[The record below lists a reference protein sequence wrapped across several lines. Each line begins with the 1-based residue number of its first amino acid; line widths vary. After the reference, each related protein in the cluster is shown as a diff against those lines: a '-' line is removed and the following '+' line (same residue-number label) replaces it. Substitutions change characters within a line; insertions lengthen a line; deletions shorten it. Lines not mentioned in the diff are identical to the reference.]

1 MSLTNYHTSQLL
13 LANLISIV
21 ILFSSCTTNE
31 SGASLLE
38 KGEEF
43 SGGTATITDVSVN
56 AFGIAAPNLTGD
68 KDLSF
73 VSGNAFFKR
82 NWVTAPSST
91 AELDGLGPLFNAR
104 SCSGCHVLDGRGRP
118 PVAGE
123 KNVVGLLF
131 RLSVPGSTMN
141 GAPKGHPVYGD
152 QFNNRSILDVPKEG
166 NIEIKY
172 IDVEGSYP
180 DGEKYSLR
188 MPLYQFIEL
197 GYGDVSDAMVSPR
210 VANHI
215 VGMGLLEAIKES
227 DLLKNEDPED
237 SDGDGVSGRVNRV
250 WDVEAGKKRVG
261 RFGWKANQPSVKQ
274 QVASAFLG
282 DMGLTTSLFPGEPCT
297 DAQKDCNEAVSGGD
311 PEVRDDILDK
321 VVLYSAALAVPKRR
335 NWDKPQVLR
344 GKQLFFNSGCTG
356 CHSPK
361 FVTGDYEAIP
371 EFSNQTIRPYTD
383 LLLHDMGE
391 GLADNR
397 PDFEANGQEW
407 RTPPLW
413 GLGLL
418 QTVNKHNFLLHD
430 GRARGFE
437 EAILWHGG
445 EAEQA
450 KENFK
455 SLSASDRKALISF
468 LESL

>member
-1 MSLTNYHTSQLL
+1 MNKYHPNQLL
-13 LANLISIV
+13 ITVLIV
-21 ILFSSCTTNE
+21 LLLFFTSCSSNE
-31 SGASLLE
+31 FGLE

-43 SGGTATITDVSVN
+43 SGGAATVNDVSVN

-68 KDLSF
+68 KDLTF

-104 SCSGCHVLDGRGRP
+104 SCSSCHALDGRGRP
-118 PVAGE
+118 PVEGE
-123 KNVVGLLF
+123 ENVVGLLF
-131 RLSVPGSTMN
+131 RLSVPGIGPN
-141 GAPKGHPVYGD
+141 GAPLGHPVYGG
-152 QFNNRSILDVPKEG
+152 QFNNRSILGVPSEG
-166 NIEIKY
+166 NIDIKY
-172 IDVEGSYP
+172 VEVEGSYP

-188 MPLYQFIEL
+188 MPLYEFVET
-197 GYGDVSDAMVSPR
+197 GYGEVSDAMVSPR

-215 VGMGLLEAIKES
+215 VGMGLLEAIGES
-227 DLLKNEDPED
+227 DLLKNEDPD
-237 SDGDGVSGRVNRV
+237 DRDGDGISGRANRV
-250 WDVEAGKKRVG
+250 WDVEAGEKRVG
-261 RFGWKANQPSVKQ
+261 RFGWKANQPTVRQ
-274 QVASAFLG
+274 QVASAFVG
-282 DMGLTTSLFPGEPCT
+282 DIGLTTSLFPKQPCT
-297 DAQKDCNEAVSGGD
+297 DAQQNCNEAISGGD
-311 PEVRDDILDK
+311 PEVRDDILEK

-335 NWDKPQVLR
+335 DWDKPVVLK
-344 GKQLFFNSGCTG
+344 GKQMFFKSGCAG
-356 CHSPK
+356 CHAPK
-361 FVTGDYEAIP
+361 FVTGDYKEIP

-383 LLLHDMGE
+383 LLLHDMGK

-397 PDFEANGQEW
+397 PDFDADGREW

-455 SLSASDRKALISF
+455 SLSVSDRKALISF